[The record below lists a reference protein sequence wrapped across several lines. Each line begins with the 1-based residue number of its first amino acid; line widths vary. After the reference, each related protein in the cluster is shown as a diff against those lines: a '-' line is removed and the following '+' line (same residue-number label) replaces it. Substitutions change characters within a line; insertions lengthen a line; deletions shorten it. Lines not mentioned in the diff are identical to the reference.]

1 MGNVKR
7 LLDNYMRLNPSNK
20 FAVLV
25 YARMKLALQ
34 DAALVRPYTQ
44 ERRRP
49 CRVAFPSAHWVQR

>member
-1 MGNVKR
+1 MGNELINVLR
-7 LLDNYMRLNPSNK
+7 CLNSKNK

-49 CRVAFPSAHWVQR
+49 CRVAYPSAHWVKS